1 MQFIILFHSFL
12 SSFNEKCLNLF
23 CEYPQHKKILNWLGA
38 TAHQFENLVSWN
50 FTAGNLLDPIN
61 MWIDQLSPLGYERA
75 SLGGVILRDRVYYS
89 SEYALET
96 VRSLLCRRIL
106 SEEGVPRYTILRDR
120 WYLTAQCKGEQ
131 RREPHSLLVS
141 SVKENTTLRTQR
153 FPTDQSRTVGS
164 FACWHNSSPCSDFL
178 DRKENNKNH
187 CLNSVFL
194 KSQFVFSAKQKE
206 STE

>member
-38 TAHQFENLVSWN
+38 TARQFENSVSLEFHRRQSSGSNQYVNQSAVSIRVW
-50 FTAGNLLDPIN
+50 
-61 MWIDQLSPLGYERA
+61 R
-75 SLGGVILRDRVYYS
+75 SLCRWSDGEDRVYYS
-89 SEYALET
+89 SEYVLET

-131 RREPHSLLVS
+131 RRELHNLLVS

-153 FPTDQSRTVGS
+153 FPTDQSRTR
-164 FACWHNSSPCSDFL
+164 L
-178 DRKENNKNH
+178 I
-187 CLNSVFL
+187 CLL
-194 KSQFVFSAKQKE
+194 TQF
-206 STE
+206 